1 MTKFDWRATAG
12 NMRPQDFELLVREYA
27 VRQCRRVQ
35 AEMSTAG
42 MSAKDIDLH
51 LTVKVDRDGQMEYAG
66 WKMSMG
72 WGENETKGE
81 VLDGVADEQVRRER
95 WQRAAV
101 LRQIEG

>member
-1 MTKFDWRATAG
+1 MTKFDWRATAAQ
-12 NMRPQDFELLVREYA
+12 MRPQDFELLVREYA
-27 VRQCRRVQ
+27 TQQCRRVQ
-35 AEMSTAG
+35 AELDAEKEIQLALSLDVDRSG
-42 MSAKDIDLH
+42 QLGSAK
-51 LTVKVDRDGQMEYAG
+51 

-72 WGENETKGE
+72 WGENETRGE